1 MPRAASRNDLKD
13 IRDYSDMR
21 CPLHGFISLLSG
33 PWTVYI
39 LWVLHSNGPMRFG
52 QIKKEMPK
60 ISAKVLTERL
70 RMLEEAGVLDRAQE
84 TTIPPRVTYSFT
96 SRGQE
101 LHAMLDQIND
111 IARSWA
117 ADKPR
122 IVRK

>member
-1 MPRAASRNDLKD
+1 MPRAALKTDLKD

-21 CPLHGFISLLSG
+21 CPLHGFISLISG

-39 LWVLHSNGPMRFG
+39 LWVLHTNGPMRFG

-60 ISAKVLTERL
+60 ISAKMLTERL

-84 TTIPPRVTYSFT
+84 PTIPPRVTYSFT

-101 LHAMLDQIND
+101 LHAMLDHING
-111 IARSWA
+111 IARSWGGQT
-117 ADKPR
+117 K
-122 IVRK
+122 RKA